1 LAYVVHDRAE
11 RVDLAMQYVFVVVVV
26 VMFTVIFGKE
36 WLKRRQEAPLRREV
50 RAQEIIFRTRL
61 YDVKEKKSQ
70 EWLTAMYGEIYL
82 IVRAEAFEISCI
94 IPPIRVVLG
103 LEYYFR
109 ARETTIEVTR
119 LPGIPKREWIV
130 VTGRQLGKEIRLA
143 IAQTRDLR
151 DAWNAL
157 VAAGAV
163 PVGLPPQRREVSGF
177 RWP

>member
-1 LAYVVHDRAE
+1 MEFVMVVA
-11 RVDLAMQYVFVVVVV
+11 VAS
-26 VMFTVIFGKE
+26 MFTVIFGKV
-36 WLKRRQEAPLRREV
+36 WLKRRREAPLRREV
-50 RAQEIIFRTRL
+50 RAQDIIFRTRL
-61 YDVKEKKSQ
+61 YNVKEKKSQ

-82 IVRAEAFEISCI
+82 IVRADAFEISCI
-94 IPPIRVVLG
+94 ISPIRAILG

-109 ARETTIEVTR
+109 ARETMIEVSR

-163 PVGLPPQRREVSGF
+163 PVGLPPQLREVSGF
-177 RWP
+177 RGWP